1 MNNFE
6 FAKIL
11 KEIRKRKMMTQT
23 DVAKLLNLTTSAYSN
38 YEQGTRI
45 PDILTLKRLAG
56 IFGVSVEVLLGDK
69 PIQVSKAVKIPVLGV
84 IPAGTPIE
92 AIEDIL
98 DYEDISEDMARRGSY
113 FALKVRGDSMTPTV
127 KDGDIVIVRQQETAE
142 NGQICVVMI
151 NGYDAT
157 LKEIKKDPNGL
168 WVLPHNPNSDFK
180 PSFFTKEEVIHKPV
194 RIIGVAVE
202 IRRSL

>member
-1 MNNFE
+1 MEKQKLINN
-6 FAKIL
+6 L
-11 KEIRKRKMMTQT
+11 KLLRKQKMMTQSE
-23 DVAKLLNLTTSAYSN
+23 VALLLSITPQAYAH
-38 YEQGTRI
+38 YEQGYTM
-45 PDILTLKRLAG
+45 PDIITCKRIAA
-56 IFGVSVEVLLGDK
+56 IFGVSIEVLLGDK
-69 PIQVSKAVKIPVLGV
+69 PLETSKAVKIPVLGV
-84 IPAGTPIE
+84 IPAGMPIE

-127 KDGDIVIVRQQETAE
+127 KDGDVVIVRQQETAE

-168 WVLPHNPNSDFK
+168 WVLPHNPNADFK